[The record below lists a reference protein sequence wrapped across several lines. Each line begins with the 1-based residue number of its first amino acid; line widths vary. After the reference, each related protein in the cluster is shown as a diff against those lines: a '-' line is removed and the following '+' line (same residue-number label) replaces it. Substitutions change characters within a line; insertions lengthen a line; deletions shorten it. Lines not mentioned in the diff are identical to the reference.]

1 MVTMVMVL
9 GLVSV
14 TAPWYRGDNGETG
27 MSMSIQSIKDN
38 NDDDEDDDVDK

>member
-1 MVTMVMVL
+1 MIMVK
-9 GLVSV
+9 
-14 TAPWYRGDNGETG
+14 TG